1 MRTTQVIEINPLAV
15 DRAAIRRIALF
26 LRRDGLIAYPTETF
40 YGLGAA
46 ADSKKAVR
54 RIYRLKRRESRKPLS
69 VVVSD
74 LDMLRDIIDGMPPL
88 GLRLTREFWPG
99 PLTLV
104 LRAKPSFAS
113 PVLGPSRSLGVRV
126 PGPAWLRALVREVA
140 FPITA
145 TSANISGRNEL
156 SDPGDVIRFFSGKI
170 DLVVDGGRTE
180 GAAASTV
187 IDLTAAEPT
196 ILREG
201 AIPAEALRKCLGP

>member
-1 MRTTQVIEINPLAV
+1 MQVIGIDPLAV
-15 DRAAIRRIALF
+15 DKAAIRRIGLF
-26 LRRDGLIAYPTETF
+26 LRRDGVIAYPTETF

-46 ADSKKAVR
+46 ADSDKAVR
-54 RIYRLKRRESRKPLS
+54 RIYRLKRREPRKPLS
-69 VVVSD
+69 VIVSD
-74 LDMLRDIIDGMPPL
+74 LDMLRQIIDDLPPV
-88 GLRLTREFWPG
+88 GLRLAREFWPG
-99 PLTLV
+99 PLTLI
-104 LRAKPSFAS
+104 LKTKPSFAS

-156 SDPGDVIRFFSGKI
+156 SDPGDVIRLFRGKV

-180 GAAASTV
+180 GVAASTV
-187 IDLTAAEPT
+187 INLTAAEPT

-201 AIPAEALRKCLGP
+201 AIPAEALREYLAP